1 MSSRK
6 HSHDHFHESG
16 AHRRH
21 EAHGHTHPHGHG
33 AATQPRALQS
43 ALLFTIGFMIVEA
56 VVGFRTHS
64 LALLADAGHMLGD
77 AGALALALLAAV
89 IAARPRTASATFG
102 YRRAEVLAAFV
113 NGVVLALLAIALL
126 REAVTRWLTP
136 TAIDAQAVMGCAVL
150 GLAVNLWVAR
160 LLHQGAQHNINMRA
174 ALLHVLSDALG
185 SVGVLVSAALI
196 AMFGWQRADAVTSGL
211 IAVLIAWS
219 GWRILRHTAGVLLES
234 APAGVDVRRVEQCI
248 ASTPGV
254 LGFHDLHVWRISDGF
269 DVVSVHVTLQPE
281 AHGVEV
287 SRAVSSRIAAE
298 LGIQHV
304 TVQPEAAPP
313 NELVALRQSREGPII
328 HHKQ

>member
-6 HSHDHFHESG
+6 HSHDHSHESG

-21 EAHGHTHPHGHG
+21 EAHGHAHHHR
-33 AATQPRALQS
+33 AAAPPRALQS
-43 ALLFTIGFMIVEA
+43 ALLFTIGFMVVEA
-56 VVGFRTHS
+56 VVGFRAHS

-89 IAARPRTASATFG
+89 IAVRPRTASATFG

-126 REAVTRWLTP
+126 SEAVARWLAP

-160 LLHQGAQHNINMRA
+160 LLHQGAQHNVNMRA

-196 AMFGWQRADAVTSGL
+196 TVFGWQRADAVTSAL

-248 ASTPGV
+248 AATPGV

-269 DVVSVHVTLQPE
+269 DVVSVHVTLRPE

-298 LGIQHV
+298 LGIAHV

-313 NELVALRQSREGPII
+313 NELVALRQSREGPVIR
-328 HHKQ
+328 KQ